1 VNDYFFITQFID
13 FFKIHILDSNQI
25 INRKNIGKMF
35 NAPPEEVK
43 DALTSVAK
51 LDENKTWKLLETG
64 NDKFLETYVPTTK

>member
-1 VNDYFFITQFID
+1 M
-13 FFKIHILDSNQI
+13 LDSNQI